1 MRGAMV
7 IASTFA
13 PDAIFVTVEPDPA
26 RYAHARDPLA
36 GTRAEIINARWQE
49 DLEAALVVWR

>member
-1 MRGAMV
+1 MV

-13 PDAIFVTVEPDPA
+13 PDAIFVTLEPDPA